1 MAGGRIDITGGY
13 TNEPNVI
20 PMIDIL
26 LVLLIIFMMQVAQQR
41 KAMDV
46 QLPPELQVER
56 DQAEAAQTNQI
67 VMELGADGSY
77 SINADTI
84 PKEGLD
90 AKLHEIY
97 DRRPAKLMFL
107 KAARNR
113 EYRDVIEA
121 MDIARG
127 AGVQVIGFTPPE
139 EKEEQG
145 TQGDS

>member
-1 MAGGRIDITGGY
+1 MAGAKIDISGGY

-46 QLPPELQVER
+46 QLPLEQQVQR
-56 DQAEAAQTNQI
+56 DVAEAAQTNQI

-84 PKEGLD
+84 PKEELD

-107 KAARNR
+107 KAARSR
-113 EYRDVIEA
+113 AYSDVIEA

-145 TQGDS
+145 APGDS